1 MSMTD
6 PIADMLTRIRNA
18 QLAEKATVQMPTS
31 KVKVAIAKV
40 LKDEGYI
47 EGFAVVGEES
57 RQRLDIAMEKNG
69 DTLTFKA
76 ASPEANAMHGT
87 VRALVAN
94 MVKGVTAG
102 YEKRLALVGV
112 GYRAQAAGDRI
123 NLSLG
128 FSHPVVHK
136 MPKGVKVETPQQT
149 EIVIKGVDK
158 QQVGQVAAEIRA
170 YRPPEPYKGKGV
182 RYVGERVAIKETKKK

>member
-1 MSMTD
+1 MS
-6 PIADMLTRIRNA
+6 RIGNSPVKLPPKVEVT
-18 QLAEKATVQMPTS
+18 LAEGEIAVKGPLGTLSQRFS
-31 KVKVAIAKV
+31 KDVAI
-40 LKDEGYI
+40 
-47 EGFAVVGEES
+47 
-57 RQRLDIAMEKNG
+57 EKNG

-76 ASPEANAMHGT
+76 ANIEANAMHGT

-94 MVKGVTAG
+94 MVRGVTDG

-112 GYRAQAAGDRI
+112 GYRAQAAGDRL

-128 FSHPVVHK
+128 FSHPVVHR
-136 MPKGVKVETPQQT
+136 MPKGVRVETPQQT
-149 EIVIKGVDK
+149 EIVVKGVDK

-182 RYVGERVAIKETKKK
+182 RYANEQVTIKETKKK